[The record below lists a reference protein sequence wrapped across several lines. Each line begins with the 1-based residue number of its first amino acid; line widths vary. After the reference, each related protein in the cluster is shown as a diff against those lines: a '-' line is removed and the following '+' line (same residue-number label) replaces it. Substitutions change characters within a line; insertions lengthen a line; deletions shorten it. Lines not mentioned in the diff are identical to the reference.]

1 MKLGKTAT
9 LDGLEVIAVKNV
21 IASTQNNATQTVVN
35 AEVNVFQVTWDP
47 TAIKNAPE
55 ASMARDVQKPVTAAM
70 YTHVIALMGPASLAV
85 PPVIQARSAARSVPK
100 APLDETV
107 SRNAQQHVEMLLV
120 TASMEAV
127 PMDV

>member
-47 TAIKNAPE
+47 TAIK
-55 ASMARDVQKPVTAAM
+55 
-70 YTHVIALMGPASLAV
+70 
-85 PPVIQARSAARSVPK
+85 SVPK